1 MATSKKK
8 TVQKKAAAKTRS
20 IPTKLAKPKVEA
32 IQVIT
37 ESKISKKAQI
47 HALLERPEGATIAEM
62 MKQTNWQSHTVRG
75 FLSMQKKAGKSVTS
89 ERIDGLRV
97 YYIPKDE

>member
-20 IPTKLAKPKVEA
+20 IPTKLAKPKVDA

-37 ESKISKKAQI
+37 EPKISKKAQI

-75 FLSMQKKAGKSVTS
+75 FISMMKKAGKTIVS
-89 ERIDGLRV
+89 ERKGDAR
-97 YYIPKDE
+97 YYSIA